1 MVYDGHTESP
11 MNAPV
16 ATDRPWTLLRSLL
29 RWGGWFF
36 LGTLVWIRAVDGVHS
51 PWDTNEALELLKV
64 RVLLSDPQWYRTM
77 WDDQPATLMW
87 MLRGWF
93 AVTGASVEAAR
104 VLVTVLMTVALL
116 AVEARAESMAGRWAG
131 LALAPL
137 LLVNPE
143 LTQLLG
149 ACMLEP
155 TSIALALIG
164 SLLFW
169 SRIERPMGWA
179 IVGAGALTG
188 WALAVKLTAALPAQ
202 LAFWVFVHAL
212 WQARRGDR
220 RLRLRIL
227 GNAVLFGGVAI
238 GDAGLLLAAGGH
250 DWSTVHDSHVRG
262 VFGEGGWVELR
273 DRTNTRALAD
283 VWWDAYASLALV
295 PTSLLLAWRHPKIWR
310 WVFPWAMTLVVSTGV
325 LWVYPYWH
333 NYYLIHVALP
343 MTALVAPTVA
353 LTARALWGLLR
364 MWAWR
369 RGGEAC
375 TVSIGRQ
382 RVAWG
387 LGTALVAVGLAAGGL
402 VLWENFRAVRRT
414 VNPDR
419 DRDEQAMLALL
430 VRHGSWTGTVFASSP
445 NLTLFR
451 SGALPVKGLELLV
464 DKRRLCGDLS
474 PESALA
480 ILQKTPPAMVLTHDQ
495 THATASI
502 YSPFAGTNFLERH
515 YVKVLENSAG
525 QLWVRRNISDRT
537 PDRQ

>member
-1 MVYDGHTESP
+1 
-11 MNAPV
+11 
-16 ATDRPWTLLRSLL
+16 
-29 RWGGWFF
+29 
-36 LGTLVWIRAVDGVHS
+36 VDGVHS

-525 QLWVRRNISDRT
+525 QLWVRRDISDRT

>member
-1 MVYDGHTESP
+1 MKPIVPT
-11 MNAPV
+11 
-16 ATDRPWTLLRSLL
+16 RRLL

-36 LGTLVWIRAVDGVHS
+36 LGTLVWMRAVDGGHS
-51 PWDTNEALELLKV
+51 PWEMNEALELLKV
-64 RVLLSDPQWYRTM
+64 RVLLADPHWYRTM

-104 VLVTVLMTVALL
+104 VLVTVLMTVALSAL
-116 AVEARAESMAGRWAG
+116 AARAESMAGRWAG

-143 LTQLLG
+143 LTQLMG

-155 TSIALALIG
+155 SSIALALVG
-164 SLLFW
+164 GMLFW
-169 SRIERPMGWA
+169 SRIERPKGWA
-179 IVGAGALTG
+179 IVGAGALTA
-188 WALAVKLTAALPAQ
+188 WALSVKLTAALPAQ
-202 LAFWVFVHAL
+202 VAFWVFLHAL
-212 WQARRGDR
+212 WRARRGDR
-220 RLRLRIL
+220 ALGLRIL

-238 GDAGLLLAAGGH
+238 GGAGLLLAAGGH

-262 VFGEGGWVELR
+262 VFGEGGWAELR

-283 VWWDAYASLALV
+283 AWWDAYASLALV
-295 PTSLLLAWRHPKIWR
+295 PTSLLLAWRHPRIWR
-310 WVFPWAMTLVVSTGV
+310 WVLPWAMTLLVSTGV

-364 MWAWR
+364 ILGR
-369 RGGEAC
+369 RRDNEGSDAG
-375 TVSIGRQ
+375 TTGRQ
-382 RVAWG
+382 RMVW
-387 LGTALVAVGLAAGGL
+387 GLAAVLLTGALAPGGL
-402 VLWENFRAVRRT
+402 VLWENLRAVRRT

-430 VRHGSWTGTVFASSP
+430 EQHGSRTGTVFGSSP
-445 NLTLFR
+445 SLTLFL

-502 YSPFAGTNFLERH
+502 YTPFAGTNFLERH

-525 QLWVRRNISDRT
+525 YLWVRRDISDKISDR
-537 PDRQ
+537 Q